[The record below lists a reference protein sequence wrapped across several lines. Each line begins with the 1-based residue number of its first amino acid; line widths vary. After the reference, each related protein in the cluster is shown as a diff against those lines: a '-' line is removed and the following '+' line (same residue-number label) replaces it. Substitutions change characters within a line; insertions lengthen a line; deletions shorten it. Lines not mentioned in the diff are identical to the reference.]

1 MPHHGKRRWPA
12 LRWFF
17 NHQEYKIVLV
27 RWAKY
32 RWCIS
37 TSITTA
43 NISKRIANVT
53 GTIVFE
59 LVGDELIDFPE
70 CQCHPEADCI
80 CDEVKQL
87 FDKKLSI
94 DSEEMKFLDRPIF
107 LDRGFVDEHAWK
119 ILDLDPK
126 LSLYC

>member
-17 NHQEYKIVLV
+17 YHQEDKIVLV

-70 CQCHPEADCI
+70 CQCHLEADCI

>member
-70 CQCHPEADCI
+70 C
-80 CDEVKQL
+80 
-87 FDKKLSI
+87 
-94 DSEEMKFLDRPIF
+94 
-107 LDRGFVDEHAWK
+107 
-119 ILDLDPK
+119 
-126 LSLYC
+126 